1 MAAAP
6 SGLRGRGCRTHAEAA
21 PGCLGPWDMA
31 TPGRTWN
38 VDAWPS
44 EGRPS
49 QRWRGWAGK
58 PCNARSG
65 APGGAGTGG
74 GEALGGGRPRD
85 PLLGDRPPGGL
96 GPHPPGPG
104 GSPPRPW
111 DPRAPASS
119 QGPEFPG
126 CFHRV
131 PRGFGALGA
140 PAGCLPPPLGR
151 TGASRGGH
159 CSGQRAETP
168 EPAAP
173 AARCVLG
180 HPGALPSARWLAHRG
195 EPGARLSRGVCV
207 CVCVWCVRARV

>member
-1 MAAAP
+1 MGTPKWGWGLLSQVGGVKTLGPGFKKLQRDGVAAAP

-74 GEALGGGRPRD
+74 GIYMSFP
-85 PLLGDRPPGGL
+85 
-96 GPHPPGPG
+96 
-104 GSPPRPW
+104 GSPFGKESVCSAGDPGLISGSGRSPREGNGNPL
-111 DPRAPASS
+111 PYS
-119 QGPEFPG
+119 
-126 CFHRV
+126 
-131 PRGFGALGA
+131 
-140 PAGCLPPPLGR
+140 CLENPMDR
-151 TGASRGGH
+151 RS
-159 CSGQRAETP
+159 
-168 EPAAP
+168 
-173 AARCVLG
+173 
-180 HPGALPSARWLAHRG
+180 W
-195 EPGARLSRGVCV
+195 
-207 CVCVWCVRARV
+207 

>member
-1 MAAAP
+1 MGGLLSQVGGVKTLGPGFEKLQRDGVVASP

-104 GSPPRPW
+104 GSPPRPR

-119 QGPEFPG
+119 QGPEFRG
-126 CFHRV
+126 CFHLQRNF
-131 PRGFGALGA
+131 PG
-140 PAGCLPPPLGR
+140 PLGCYDAPTNR
-151 TGASRGGH
+151 R
-159 CSGQRAETP
+159 
-168 EPAAP
+168 EPAP
-173 AARCVLG
+173 AARSALHRPRNANNDSASDRIGYTHPLG
-180 HPGALPSARWLAHRG
+180 RDHADTGRRARW
-195 EPGARLSRGVCV
+195 
-207 CVCVWCVRARV
+207 